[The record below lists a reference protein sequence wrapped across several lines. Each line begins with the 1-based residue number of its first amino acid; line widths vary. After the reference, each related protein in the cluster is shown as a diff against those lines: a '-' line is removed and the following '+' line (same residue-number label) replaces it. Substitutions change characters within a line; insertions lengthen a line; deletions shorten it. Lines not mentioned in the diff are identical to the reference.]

1 MVGGMRKVS
10 QLRGYLRELD
20 HTWDKPI
27 HYEFVTDEGKLPLNA
42 FIGQQVQLR
51 FTGQRKCIACGRSVK
66 KLYQNGYCFPCVT
79 TLAECDLCIVK
90 PHECHFHKGTCRD
103 ESFGQS
109 HCMIPH
115 YVYLA
120 FSSDV
125 KVGLTRKGRELRR
138 WVDQGASAA
147 VLFAQTT
154 TRKQAGELE
163 MVLAT
168 TLPDKTNWRKMLALD
183 APTEDMLDKLR
194 QTKLEALAL
203 LEERDE
209 FGEVKVDEQIH
220 TFHYPRLTSEFA
232 LKSLSLERD
241 PITEGQLVGV
251 KGQYLLF
258 THGVFNVKKHAG
270 MRVEISIE
278 ADVAREASPTLL

>member
-1 MVGGMRKVS
+1 MTE
-10 QLRGYLRELD
+10 QLTGYLRELN
-20 HTWDKPI
+20 HSWHAPI
-27 HYEFVTDEGKLPLNA
+27 QYEIVTEEGTLPLNDL
-42 FIGQQVQLR
+42 IGTGIQLR
-51 FTGQRKCIACGRSVK
+51 FTGEKKCIACGRSVK

-125 KVGLTRKGRELRR
+125 KVGLTRKGREFRR

-147 VLFAQTT
+147 VLLAETT

-163 MVLAT
+163 M
-168 TLPDKTNWRKMLALD
+168 TLTAIMPDKTNWRKMLSVRDVSSEIVDTLSQTRRTALEFL
-183 APTEDMLDKLR
+183 ASR
-194 QTKLEALAL
+194 QELA
-203 LEERDE
+203 
-209 FGEVKVDEQIH
+209 EVMPDREIH
-220 TFHYPRLTSEFA
+220 TFVYPRVDVEVA
-232 LKSLSLERD
+232 LKSLSLDKE
-241 PITEGQLVGV
+241 PVLEGRLVGI

-258 THGVFNVKKHAG
+258 PHGVFNVKKHAG
-270 MRVEISIE
+270 MRVEMVTEESGT
-278 ADVAREASPTLL
+278 AEASATLL

>member
-1 MVGGMRKVS
+1 MTK
-10 QLRGYLRELD
+10 QLTGYLRELD
-20 HTWDKPI
+20 HSWHAPI
-27 HYEFVTDEGKLPLNA
+27 RYEMVTEEGVLSLNDL
-42 FIGQQVQLR
+42 IGTRIQVR
-51 FTGQRKCIACGRSVK
+51 FTGEKKCIACGRSVK

-125 KVGLTRKGRELRR
+125 KVGLTRKGREFRR
-138 WVDQGASAA
+138 WVDQGATAA
-147 VLFAQTT
+147 VLLAETA

-163 MVLAT
+163 MALTAIM
-168 TLPDKTNWRKMLALD
+168 PDKTNWRKMLSVR
-183 APTEDMLDKLR
+183 EM
-194 QTKLEALAL
+194 
-203 LEERDE
+203 
-209 FGEVKVDEQIH
+209 FGEIVDTLSQTRRTALEFLASQQEPAEFMPDKEIH
-220 TFHYPRLTSEFA
+220 TFVYPRVDAEVV
-232 LKSLSLERD
+232 LKSLSLEKE
-241 PITEGQLVGV
+241 PVLEGCLIGI

-258 THGVFNVKKHAG
+258 PHGVFNVKKHAG
-270 MRVEISIE
+270 LHVEIVTEESGTE
-278 ADVAREASPTLL
+278 EASATLS